1 MYYQQSCEAVPSKAD
16 GKLVF
21 LQLLRGRSKTQ
32 TKKTQTWRRCLL
44 SCVLR
49 LSECE
54 SSLSPC
60 QPFQQQW
67 KKKKKCSCFGQKLQ
81 FLLYDS
87 SWLERSWRAWRWLQ
101 SNNLSRLWCMSLCYP
116 RAAACT
122 PCFPCTICCACC
134 NVKYCQTHT
143 HTLSS
148 IQKAWLSAPVSRA
161 SQQTGDS
168 LLNVAC
174 FTLLRFS
181 EIHQVIRH
189 PRRSGKM
196 QHRAPLAPP
205 FPGGIVMNPQ
215 RSLAK

>member
-60 QPFQQQW
+60 QPLQQQW
-67 KKKKKCSCFGQKLQ
+67 KKKKKSAAALDKN
-81 FLLYDS
+81 S
-87 SWLERSWRAWRWLQ
+87 SFSSATPVGWNAREGREGD
-101 SNNLSRLWCMSLCYP
+101 C
-116 RAAACT
+116 RAAASPASDVWVCAT
-122 PCFPCTICCACC
+122 PGLRRVRLVFLAPFVVPVVMLSI
-134 NVKYCQTHT
+134 VKHT
-143 HTLSS
+143 HTLFS

-161 SQQTGDS
+161 S
-168 LLNVAC
+168 
-174 FTLLRFS
+174 
-181 EIHQVIRH
+181 
-189 PRRSGKM
+189 
-196 QHRAPLAPP
+196 
-205 FPGGIVMNPQ
+205 
-215 RSLAK
+215 